1 MDLFLT
7 NFDAAIISISDSS
20 ALMLSIQI
28 SIVSLFIPN
37 CFNLNLILDSDQPLF
52 INALDLLSE
61 NNASFKIFCFSKLV
75 II

>member
-37 CFNLNLILDSDQPLF
+37 CFNLNLILESDQPLF
-52 INALDLLSE
+52 INVLDLL
-61 NNASFKIFCFSKLV
+61 
-75 II
+75 

>member
-1 MDLFLT
+1 
-7 NFDAAIISISDSS
+7 
-20 ALMLSIQI
+20 MLSIQI

-52 INALDLLSE
+52 INVLDLLSE
-61 NNASFKIFCFSKLV
+61 NTASFKIFCFSKLV